1 MPKIAILDDYTNQ
14 AREMGNWNILP
25 EDFKLEVFTDN
36 LVQHDALID
45 RLRNFE
51 IICAMRERTP
61 FPAPVFERLENL
73 KLFITTGMRNA
84 SVDVA
89 AAKARGVTVC
99 GTTGSPW
106 ATAELTWGLLQAC
119 ARNLIH
125 DDRMMREGRWIT
137 RIGVELR
144 GKTLGI
150 IGLGNLGGRVAE
162 YAKSFGMNTIAW
174 SQNLTEQRCRE
185 CNAELVDKESLFR
198 ESDFVT
204 IHLVLSSRSCGL
216 VSATDFGLMK
226 PTAYLI
232 NTSRGP
238 IVNEIALID
247 AVDSGRIAG
256 AAVDVYDH
264 EPLPPKHRLRSLAN
278 LIMTPHTGYVTK
290 ETYRIFHQQM
300 IENILSWHAGNP
312 MREIS

>member
-25 EDFKLEVFTDN
+25 EDFQLEVFTDN
-36 LVQHDALID
+36 LVQHDALVE
-45 RLRNFE
+45 RLRDFE

-61 FPAPVFERLENL
+61 FPAALFERLENL

-99 GTTGSPW
+99 GTTGSAW
-106 ATAELTWGLLQAC
+106 ATAELTWALLQAC
-119 ARNLIH
+119 ARNLIY
-125 DDRMMREGRWIT
+125 DDRMMRKGRWIT

-150 IGLGNLGGRVAE
+150 IGLGNLGGRVAK
-162 YAKSFGMNTIAW
+162 YAKSFGMKVIAW

-204 IHLVLSSRSCGL
+204 IHLVLSDRSRGL
-216 VSATDFGLMK
+216 VSANDFTLMK

-238 IVNEIALID
+238 IVNEIALI
-247 AVDSGRIAG
+247 AALDSGRIAG
-256 AAVDVYDH
+256 AAVDVYNL
-264 EPLPPKHRLRSLAN
+264 EPLPSRHRLRSLEN

-300 IENILSWHAGNP
+300 IENIISWHAGNP
-312 MREIS
+312 MRELS